1 MTDILKPVGQNKSSI
16 DCKHALMFNYEDK
29 EAIPY
34 WDCVRCGA
42 VAFFDPAT
50 QRMFMPRES

>member
-1 MTDILKPVGQNKSSI
+1 MKDTQKPVAQN
-16 DCKHALMFNYEDK
+16 DGPNNCRHALMFNYEDK

-50 QRMFMPRES
+50 QRMLIPRES